1 MAETKTI
8 IINVDTK
15 NTDKNLKEVNESL
28 KDIKQSSKLASK
40 EVKNTD
46 KGIED
51 LGKSSKSS
59 TSGLKAVGTGVK
71 GVGNA
76 LKAAGIGLIIAAFV
90 SLKTVFEQNQ
100 KVADFV
106 SAAFETVSIVFNKVT
121 EVLTNVFQSVS
132 KSTNGFQSL
141 GKVMSGLLTIAVTPL
156 KLTFYAIKLAI
167 QAAQLGWEK
176 SVFGSGDLKTIKALK
191 ESIKETKDEIVGVGK
206 GAVDAAIGIGKNVV
220 GAIKEVS
227 QFTVGA
233 IDGISKISVKSA
245 FEQAKASVQAQTQAE
260 IAAAQQGLLVEQ
272 YDKQAEKLRQIR
284 DEERNSIDDR
294 IKANDRLKEVLEN
307 QQKAMLAT
315 ADMQVTAVEF
325 DYKKNK
331 SIENRVAL
339 IEAQANREGVLAQI
353 EGLRSEQLAN
363 DLALDREKIE
373 LSNAKLE
380 AAELLSISEKK
391 FLAEQ
396 IVDDEERLKRTIEIL
411 NEEKLIELKRLEEKV
426 AQYKEGTQLKLDAE
440 SELNTRTQELG
451 QELVLA
457 ETELNKVKN
466 AKIEEQ
472 RLLKN
477 ETLLSEQELEIENL
491 KTAYAAKLL
500 LAKDDA
506 RLTEALIEESEK
518 KQTEIKKK
526 YADIEKKGS
535 NERKKQLIQGV
546 QDGLSIISGLSE
558 LFAGKNE
565 AQQKKAFK
573 IQKAANIANALIDT
587 YKGAQSAFASTT
599 GGILIKSLA
608 AGVAVTAGLLNVK
621 KIKSTQF
628 NSTTADN
635 SQAPTSAGGGIGGD
649 GSPSAV
655 TTNAPQFNVV
665 GNTGINQLNNLNQP
679 IQAYVV
685 SGEMTTQQ
693 QLDRNKLATVT
704 L

>member
-8 IINVDTK
+8 ILNVDTK
-15 NTDKNLKEVNESL
+15 NADKDLNNVNESL
-28 KDIKQSSKLASK
+28 KDIKQSSKLASN
-40 EVKNTD
+40 EVKNAD
-46 KGIED
+46 KGIEN
-51 LGKSSKSS
+51 LGKSSEKS
-59 TSGLKAVGTGVK
+59 TSGLKAVGIGIK
-71 GVGNA
+71 GVGLA

-106 SAAFETVSIVFNKVT
+106 SAAFETVSIVLNKVT
-121 EVLTNVFQSVS
+121 DVLINVFESVS

-141 GKVMSGLLTIAVTPL
+141 GKVISGLLTIAIAPL
-156 KLTFYAIKLAI
+156 KISFYAIKLAI
-167 QAAQLGWEK
+167 EAAQLGWER

-191 ESIKETKDEIVGVGK
+191 QSIKETKDEIVGVGK
-206 GAVDAAIGIGKNVV
+206 GAVDAAIGVGKNVV

-227 QFTVGA
+227 KFTVGA
-233 IDGISKISVKSA
+233 IDGISKISIKSA
-245 FEQAKASVQAQTQAE
+245 FEQAKASVQAQNQAK
-260 IAAAQQGLLVEQ
+260 ISAAQQGLLIEK

-284 DEERNSIDDR
+284 DDERNSIDDR
-294 IKANDRLKEVLEN
+294 IKANDKLKEVLEN
-307 QQKAMLAT
+307 QQKSMLAV
-315 ADMQVTAVEF
+315 AGMQVTAAQF
-325 DYKKNK
+325 DYEKNK

-353 EGLRSEQLAN
+353 EGVRSEQLAN
-363 DLALDREKIE
+363 GLALDREKIE

-380 AAELLSISEKK
+380 AARLLSISEKK

-411 NEEKLIELKRLEEKV
+411 NEEKLIELKRLKEKV
-426 AQYKEGTQLKLDAE
+426 AQYKEGTKLKIDAE
-440 SELNTRTQELG
+440 SELNKITQELG

-477 ETLLSEQELEIENL
+477 QTLKTETELELIALRESYSKKIEI
-491 KTAYAAKLL
+491 AKGN
-500 LAKDDA
+500 
-506 RLTEALIEESEK
+506 EQLISELILEES
-518 KQTEIKKK
+518 IKRT
-526 YADIEKKGS
+526 AIEKRGRDIK
-535 NERKKQLIQGV
+535 RKQLIQGV
-546 QDGLSIISGLSE
+546 QDSLSIISGLSE

-587 YKGAQSAFASTT
+587 YRGAQSAFASTT
-599 GGILIKSLA
+599 GGIIIKSLA

-628 NSTTADN
+628 NSTTPDT
-635 SQAPTSAGGGIGGD
+635 SQAPPPSVQD
-649 GSPSAV
+649 SPSAV
-655 TTNAPQFNVV
+655 TANAPQFNVV